1 MPIFK
6 IKGFNSDLRSIL
18 FIIWN
23 ADKEKSLLILFFQL
37 LTATFPV
44 TTLWIMKLLLDALS
58 NGKSWN
64 SILLLIALL
73 GCIQIL
79 QATFS
84 QVSSYYNG
92 EHQQIVT
99 DAISERVLKQATA
112 VPYTYYENPSYHNNL
127 HLAQMQSIYRIPQVW
142 QLLNTAVLQG
152 VSLAMLGAFFITL
165 HFWIAISFILICIP
179 LAIVKW
185 YAGDLLMRLEG
196 ELVEKEREAGYLF
209 QLLSGFQFAKDLRIL
224 SFGKTLFPKF
234 QILRQSIRNSKS
246 KLQLKIV
253 WLSLSAELLE
263 ILVVLFLI
271 GFLIKEASLKQ
282 ISIGLM
288 VISLQGLQRLQSGT
302 RTFLQAIVSLFQQRL
317 FLKDLLHFLS
327 IPINQQHKSI
337 ENWPLLS
344 KGIVLEN
351 IGFQYE
357 NNERKVLHHINL
369 SCKPGELVAIV
380 GENGSGKS
388 TLVKLLARLY
398 EPNTGEISIEGINYQ
413 TITEQSLRNESIF
426 LFQDIEKYQFTIAEN
441 ISLGIRTPDQQ
452 KLSME
457 HAAEFAGASSLI
469 QKLPDGYKTKMG
481 SIFTDSKQLS
491 GGEWQK
497 LALARV
503 FYRSPSLVVLDEP
516 TSALDVLAEHDFFH
530 QIKEQL
536 KQSMVII
543 ITHRLYN
550 LKLADR
556 IYVMNDGE
564 IVETGNF
571 DNLLLNDG
579 LFRRMYEKQK
589 I

>member
-1 MPIFK
+1 MPLFN
-6 IKGFNSDLRSIL
+6 IKGFNTDLRTIL

-37 LTATFPV
+37 LNATFPV
-44 TTLWIMKLLLDALS
+44 TTLWIMKLVLDALS
-58 NGKSWN
+58 NGESWN

-73 GCIQIL
+73 GGFQIL
-79 QATFS
+79 QAIFS
-84 QVSSYYNG
+84 QVTSYYTG

-99 DAISERVLKQATA
+99 DAISERVLKQAIA

-127 HLAQMQSIYRIPQVW
+127 HLAQMQSFFRIPQVW
-142 QLLNTAVLQG
+142 QILNSAVLQG
-152 VSLAMLGAFFITL
+152 VSLVLLGAYFFTL
-165 HFWIAISFILICIP
+165 HFWISITFILICIP

-185 YAGDLLMRLEG
+185 YAGHKLMRLEG
-196 ELVEKEREAGYLF
+196 KLVEKEREAGYLF
-209 QLLSGFQFAKDLRIL
+209 QILSGFQFAKDLRIL
-224 SFGKTLFPKF
+224 SFGNTLIPKF
-234 QILRQSIRNSKS
+234 QILRQSIRNRKS
-246 KLQLKIV
+246 ELQLKIV
-253 WLSLSAELLE
+253 WLSLTAELLE

-282 ISIGLM
+282 ISIGLL
-288 VISLQGLQRLQSGT
+288 VISLQGLQKLQSGT
-302 RTFLQAIVSLFQQRL
+302 RNFLQAMVSLFQQRL
-317 FLKDLLHFLS
+317 FLKDLLHFLA
-327 IPINQQHKSI
+327 IPINQLNQSI
-337 ENWPLLS
+337 EQWPNLT

-351 IGFQYE
+351 VGFQYE
-357 NNERKVLHHINL
+357 NSEKEVLHQINL
-369 SCKPGELVAIV
+369 TCKPGELVAIV

-398 EPNTGEISIEGINYQ
+398 KPNTGEISIDGINYQ
-413 TITEQSLRNESIF
+413 TITEQRLRNESIF

-441 ISLGIRTPDQQ
+441 ISLGIRNLDQN

-457 HAAEFAGASSLI
+457 HAIEYAGADSFI
-469 QKLPDGYKTKMG
+469 QKLPNGYETKMG

-516 TSALDVLAEHDFFH
+516 TSALDVLAENELFH
-530 QIKEQL
+530 QIKTQL

-556 IYVMNDGE
+556 IYVIKDGE

-571 DNLLLNDG
+571 EDLLLNDG
-579 LFRRMYEKQK
+579 LFSKMYEKQK

>member
-1 MPIFK
+1 
-6 IKGFNSDLRSIL
+6 
-18 FIIWN
+18 
-23 ADKEKSLLILFFQL
+23 
-37 LTATFPV
+37 
-44 TTLWIMKLLLDALS
+44 MKLLFDEVGNES
-58 NGKSWN
+58 PWN
-64 SILLLIALL
+64 KILVLIGVFGGL
-73 GCIQIL
+73 QIL
-79 QATFS
+79 QAIFT
-84 QVSSYYNG
+84 QVSTYYSG

-99 DAISERVLKQATA
+99 DFISQKVLKQATA
-112 VPYTYYENPSYHNNL
+112 VPYIYYETPSYHNTL

-152 VSLAMLGAFFITL
+152 VSLALLGVYFFTL
-165 HFWIAISFILICIP
+165 HFWISITFILICIP

-185 YAGDLLMRLEG
+185 YAGYQLMRLEG
-196 ELVEKEREAGYLF
+196 KLVEKERESGYLF

-224 SFGKTLFPKF
+224 SFGKSLIPKF
-234 QILRQSIRNSKS
+234 QLLRQSIRNSKS

-253 WLSLSAELLE
+253 WLSLSAELVE
-263 ILVVLFLI
+263 ILIVLFLI

-282 ISIGLM
+282 ISIGLL

-302 RTFLQAIVSLFQQRL
+302 RNFLQAMVSLFQQRL
-317 FLKDLLHFLS
+317 FLKDLLHFLA
-327 IPINQQHKSI
+327 IPINQHYKSI
-337 ENWPLLS
+337 EHWPNFS
-344 KGIVLEN
+344 KGLVLEN

-357 NNERKVLHHINL
+357 KSEKKALNHINL
-369 SCKPGELVAIV
+369 SCKPGEMVAIV

-398 EPNTGEISIEGINYQ
+398 QPNTGEISIDGINYQ

-441 ISLGIRTPDQQ
+441 ISLGISDPDQQ
-452 KLSME
+452 KLSMQ
-457 HAAEFAGASSLI
+457 HAAEFAGASAYI
-469 QKLPDGYKTKMG
+469 QKLPAGYDTKMG
-481 SIFTDSKQLS
+481 SLFTNSKQLS

-497 LALARV
+497 LAIARV

-516 TSALDVLAEHDFFH
+516 TSALDVLAEHDLFH
-530 QIKEQL
+530 QIKTQL

-556 IYVMNDGE
+556 IYVMKEGE
-564 IVETGNF
+564 IVESGNF
-571 DNLLLNDG
+571 ADLLQNGG
-579 LFRRMYEKQK
+579 LFSRMYEKQK